1 MNEPSYRF
9 NHIDDKLIFEFE
21 SISETK
27 SIRKLIEY
35 RLIDNDTLLYN
46 LALVDILPNGEASD
60 LSISN
65 NKDMPK
71 VLSTV
76 FQSMLYFFEAKPK
89 AKIFIQG
96 STPSRTRLYQTA
108 ISKYMTE
115 FEQKFEIWVFVGNE
129 MELFSKGK
137 NYEIFVISTKKH
149 QDENNGN
156 Q

>member
-46 LALVDILPNGEASD
+46 LALVHILPNGEASD

-115 FEQKFEIWVFVGNE
+115 FEQKFEIWGFVGNE

-137 NYEIFVISTKKH
+137 NYEIFVISTKKYK
-149 QDENNGN
+149 DENNSN
-156 Q
+156 